1 MLLLA
6 SDYLIILKIWGGWF
20 SMPRIDQE
28 VDIRDT
34 FIQQVFSTSVP
45 QSLPMM
51 EDDVVGDILKSDGQK
66 EDDAAPPF
74 AF

>member
-1 MLLLA
+1 
-6 SDYLIILKIWGGWF
+6 
-20 SMPRIDQE
+20 MPRIDQE